1 MTELF
6 ASGHAVDVVLA
17 VLALEA
23 FWLKFRGVGWRDIM
37 STLLAAVLMMIAL
50 RSALTGQAWPMIA
63 IPLALSFPAHIYD
76 LRRRKFLRAG

>member
-1 MTELF
+1 MTEFF

-17 VLALEA
+17 VLALETL
-23 FWLKFRGVGWRDIM
+23 WLKFRGVGWHDIM

-50 RSALTGQAWPMIA
+50 RAALTGQVWPMVA